1 MKKIKLYFALSV
13 VILFIANTS
22 CKKKIYG
29 CTDASAYNTS
39 DIANTDDGS
48 CIYNI
53 TDTTKS
59 IESVQF
65 DITFTPATSS
75 YGHDFIS
82 NPLLPFSYG
91 DIMILEIENPVSTE
105 GLHWTNLPH
114 STANYQ
120 ITFNYDIYNGNFIV
134 LSKDVTTNQ
143 LYSWQH
149 NSTFHC
155 RLSVIKQ

>member
-39 DIANTDDGS
+39 DVANTNDGS

-53 TDTTKS
+53 TDTIKNIQS
-59 IESVQF
+59 IEF
-65 DITFTPATSS
+65 EITFTPQISS
-75 YGHDFIS
+75 FEYDFIS

-91 DIMILEIENPVSTE
+91 DIMVMEVEVPISST
-105 GLHWTNLPH
+105 GSHWTNFPII
-114 STANYQ
+114 STNYK
-120 ITFNYDIYNGNFIV
+120 ITFYYDIYNGNFIV
-134 LSKDVTTNQ
+134 DSRDAATDQPYNWTN
-143 LYSWQH
+143 
-149 NSTFHC
+149 NTIFNC